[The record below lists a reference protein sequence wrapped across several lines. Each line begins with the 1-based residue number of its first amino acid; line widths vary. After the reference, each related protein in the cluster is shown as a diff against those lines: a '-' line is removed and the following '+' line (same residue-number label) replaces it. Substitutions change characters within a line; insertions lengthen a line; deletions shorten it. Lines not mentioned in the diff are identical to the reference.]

1 MSLSISSNNPGANKP
16 DNSAPAP
23 GRNRAWWMTAFR
35 IFRWATYIG
44 SAATL
49 LLLFH
54 KTDPPVVQA
63 ATPAAAARVDQKFAD
78 VADSLNRGQAA
89 TVRLDEPEVNSYL
102 ATHLNLEGASAL
114 ATANQTASQ
123 SPDDSESKANDLPSQ
138 QDIARARSSV
148 RDVKIQLVDDRV
160 KTYILFDMHGKD
172 MTLELEGR
180 LVSSGGYIQFEPI
193 TGRIGSLPIP
203 PSALQTALHRMMDSP
218 GNRETLRLPPNV
230 SDLHVA
236 NGEVVVTY
244 Q

>member
-1 MSLSISSNNPGANKP
+1 
-16 DNSAPAP
+16 
-23 GRNRAWWMTAFR
+23 MTAFR

-54 KTDPPVVQA
+54 KTDPPAVQA
-63 ATPAAAARVDQKFAD
+63 ATPATAARVDQKFAD
-78 VADSLNRGQAA
+78 VAQSLNLGQAA

-102 ATHLNLEGASAL
+102 ATHLNLEGASTP
-114 ATANQTASQ
+114 ATANQTAAPSSNHGESQ
-123 SPDDSESKANDLPSQ
+123 ANDLPTQ
-138 QDIARARSSV
+138 QDIASARSSV
-148 RDVKIQLVDDRV
+148 RDVKIQLVEDRI

-180 LVSSGGYIQFEPI
+180 LASSGGYIQFEP
-193 TGRIGSLPIP
+193 TAGRIGSLPIP
-203 PSALQTALHRMMDSP
+203 PSALQTAVRRMMDSP
-218 GNRETLRLPPNV
+218 ENRETLRLPPNV
-230 SDLHVA
+230 SELHVA

>member
-23 GRNRAWWMTAFR
+23 SRNRAWWMTAFR

-44 SAATL
+44 SAVTL

-54 KTDPPVVQA
+54 KTDPPFVQA

-78 VADSLNRGQAA
+78 VVESLSRGQAA

-114 ATANQTASQ
+114 ATANQTESQ
-123 SPDDSESKANDLPSQ
+123 SPNHAESQANDLPSQ

-148 RDVKIQLVDDRV
+148 RDVRIQLVEDRV

-180 LVSSGGYIQFEPI
+180 LSTSGGYIQFEPI
-193 TGRIGSLPIP
+193 TGRIGSLRIP
-203 PSALQTALHRMMDSP
+203 PSALQTAVHRMMESP
-218 GNRETLRLPPNV
+218 GNRETLRLPPNI